1 MDFNKL
7 LSGLTSSGVL
17 GGVAGGAAAGAL
29 MSNKKARKHAGTL
42 LQVGGLAALG
52 GVAWKAYQGY
62 KAGQSAEAAPAPAPG
77 NPVPAATS
85 QTGWSELT
93 EQGFAIRENEP
104 AGESRGVL
112 LVQAMIAA
120 AAADGHLDSA
130 ERGRIMARLEQLE
143 LAPQEKILVMD
154 ALQKPFSQSELCAR
168 VTCPEVAA
176 EVYLSSLLA
185 VDRDCAQAALYLDT
199 LAHRLNL
206 PAGLVTQLRRAAEA
220 GAEGG
225 ALAVA

>member
-1 MDFNKL
+1 MDINRL

-52 GVAWKAYQGY
+52 GVAWKAYQSY
-62 KAGQSAEAAPAPAPG
+62 KSNETRGPASVSTPATVAPG
-77 NPVPAATS
+77 AAGDVS
-85 QTGWSELT
+85 WPELT
-93 EQGFAIRENEP
+93 EQGFAIREDEP
-104 AGESRGVL
+104 SGESRGVL

-130 ERGRIMARLEQLE
+130 ERQRIMARLEQLE
-143 LAPQEKILVMD
+143 LAPQEKTLVID
-154 ALQKPFSQSELCAR
+154 ALQRPPSQAELCAC
-168 VTCPEVAA
+168 VDCPELAT

-185 VDRDCAQAALYLDT
+185 VDTECAQAALYLDT

-206 PAGLVTQLRRAAEA
+206 PAGLVAQLQRVAAAEMA
-220 GAEGG
+220 GATR
-225 ALAVA
+225 AVA

>member
-7 LSGLTSSGVL
+7 ISGLTSSGVL

-29 MSNKKARKHAGTL
+29 MSNKKVRKHAGTL

-62 KAGQSAEAAPAPAPG
+62 KAGQSAEPASGPLPGNTAPAAAPQANWP
-77 NPVPAATS
+77 
-85 QTGWSELT
+85 ELT
-93 EQGFAIRENEP
+93 EQGFAIREEEP
-104 AGESRGVL
+104 DGESRGVL

-143 LAPQEKILVMD
+143 LAPQEKIVVMD
-154 ALQKPFSQSELCAR
+154 ALQKPSSQSELCAR
-168 VTCPEVAA
+168 VTCPEVAT

-185 VDRDCAQAALYLDT
+185 VDSDCAQSALYLDT

-206 PAGLVTQLRRAAEA
+206 PAGLVAQLRRAAEA
-220 GAEGG
+220 AAEDGAR
-225 ALAVA
+225 AVA

>member
-7 LSGLTSSGVL
+7 LSGLSSSGVL

-42 LQVGGLAALG
+42 LKVGGLAALG

-62 KAGQSAEAAPAPAPG
+62 QSKQDEP
-77 NPVPAATS
+77 PAAS
-85 QTGWSELT
+85 QPSASPASVEAGWPQLT
-93 EQGFAIRENEP
+93 EQGFAIREDEP

-120 AAADGHLDSA
+120 AAADGHLDA
-130 ERGRIMARLEQLE
+130 KERQRIMGRLEQLE
-143 LAPQEKILVMD
+143 LAPQEKTLVID
-154 ALQKPFSQSELCAR
+154 ALQRPPSQAELCAR
-168 VTCPEVAA
+168 VDCPEVAT

-185 VDRDCAQAALYLDT
+185 VDAECAQAALYLDT
-199 LAHRLNL
+199 LAHRLKL
-206 PAGLVTQLRRAAEA
+206 PVGLIDQLKAAAAAEA
-220 GAEGG
+220 AS
-225 ALAVA
+225 ASRAVA

>member
-7 LSGLTSSGVL
+7 ISGLTSSGVL

-29 MSNKKARKHAGTL
+29 MSNKKVRKHAGTL

-62 KAGQSAEAAPAPAPG
+62 KAGESAEPASGSVPG
-77 NPVPAATS
+77 NRAASPEVQADWPA
-85 QTGWSELT
+85 LT
-93 EQGFAIRENEP
+93 EQGFAIREDEP
-104 AGESRGVL
+104 AGASRGVL

-120 AAADGHLDSA
+120 AASDGHLDSA

-143 LAPQEKILVMD
+143 LAPPEKILVMD
-154 ALQKPFSQSELCAR
+154 ALQKPSSQAELCAR

-185 VDRDCAQAALYLDT
+185 VDPGCAQSALYLDT
-199 LAHRLNL
+199 LAHRLDL
-206 PAGLVTQLRRAAEA
+206 PAGLVAQLRRAAEQA
-220 GAEGG
+220 VEDGSR
-225 ALAVA
+225 AVA

>member
-42 LQVGGLAALG
+42 LKVGGLAALG

-62 KAGQSAEAAPAPAPG
+62 QGKQNDAAAGPRQPGAAGAAPVDAVWPA
-77 NPVPAATS
+77 
-85 QTGWSELT
+85 LT
-93 EQGFAIRENEP
+93 EQGFAIREDEP

-130 ERGRIMARLEQLE
+130 ERQRIMVRLEQLE
-143 LAPQEKILVMD
+143 LAPSEKTLVMD
-154 ALQKPFSQSELCAR
+154 ALQQPPSQAALCAQ
-168 VTCPEVAA
+168 VNCPEVAT

-185 VDRDCAQAALYLDT
+185 VDAECAQAALYLDT

-206 PAGLVTQLRRAAEA
+206 PAGLVTQLKLAAEA
-220 GAEGG
+220 EAAGATR
-225 ALAVA
+225 AVA

>member
-7 LSGLTSSGVL
+7 LAGLTSSGVL

-62 KAGQSAEAAPAPAPG
+62 RSGQMVEPASESSPASKAGGAAQA
-77 NPVPAATS
+77 N
-85 QTGWSELT
+85 WSELT
-93 EQGFAIRENEP
+93 EPGFAIREDEP
-104 AGESRGVL
+104 AGESRGLL

-143 LAPQEKILVMD
+143 LAPREKILVMD
-154 ALQKPFSQSELCAR
+154 ALQKPCSQAELCAR
-168 VTCPEVAA
+168 VTCPEAAA

-185 VDRDCAQAALYLDT
+185 VDADCAQAALYLDT
-199 LAHRLNL
+199 LAHRLEL
-206 PAGLVTQLRRAAEA
+206 PAGLVAQLQSASQ
-220 GAEGG
+220 
-225 ALAVA
+225 ALGDGSARAVA